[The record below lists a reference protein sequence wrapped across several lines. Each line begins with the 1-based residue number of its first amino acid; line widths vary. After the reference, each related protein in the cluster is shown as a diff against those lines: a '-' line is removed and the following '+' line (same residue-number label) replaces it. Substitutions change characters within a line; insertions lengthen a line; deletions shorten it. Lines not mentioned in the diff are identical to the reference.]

1 MRSEKETNYKIDYI
15 DKPNGLYYSNSKN
28 RSLNFPYGSYS
39 DVKSKKTFFENGQII
54 KPNDVPFR
62 EKLIHWSGPL
72 IRTAVE
78 KGITATSMEF
88 PEGFDASFK
97 QAISERNA
105 RGKRKYSIF
114 IVSRH
119 HSHPDGFII
128 ARLTLD
134 LKAKANSVLPKDEQ
148 TAGFFMPLAQS
159 LEDGQQDKPIMKV
172 YHEIK
177 PTMESFGLVP
187 APIVRAKDKSEYTM
201 EQDSDEEARIR
212 ALVAKR
218 YNGVMLFPEGT
229 TTSGK
234 TNEYGQVNGKVN
246 FELNAIKKLYLF
258 LRRNVDTESLFIPA
272 ATFGG
277 REILNPDNKWV
288 SPVRLLTALV
298 SPYPA
303 IASIKVGMPIRSD
316 EGQVQE
322 LLRGRDRKALN
333 DYFGHIIAGLLPQ
346 PERGVYA

>member
-1 MRSEKETNYKIDYI
+1 MRVEKEINYI

-28 RSLNFPYGSYS
+28 RNLNFPYGSYS

-54 KPNDVPFR
+54 KPNEVPFR

-78 KGITATSMEF
+78 KGITATPMEF

-134 LKAKANSVLPKDEQ
+134 LKTKANSVLPKDEQ

-159 LEDGQQDKPIMKV
+159 LEDGQQDKPMMQV
-172 YHEIK
+172 YHEI
-177 PTMESFGLVP
+177 
-187 APIVRAKDKSEYTM
+187 
-201 EQDSDEEARIR
+201 
-212 ALVAKR
+212 
-218 YNGVMLFPEGT
+218 
-229 TTSGK
+229 
-234 TNEYGQVNGKVN
+234 
-246 FELNAIKKLYLF
+246 
-258 LRRNVDTESLFIPA
+258 
-272 ATFGG
+272 
-277 REILNPDNKWV
+277 
-288 SPVRLLTALV
+288 
-298 SPYPA
+298 
-303 IASIKVGMPIRSD
+303 
-316 EGQVQE
+316 
-322 LLRGRDRKALN
+322 
-333 DYFGHIIAGLLPQ
+333 
-346 PERGVYA
+346 